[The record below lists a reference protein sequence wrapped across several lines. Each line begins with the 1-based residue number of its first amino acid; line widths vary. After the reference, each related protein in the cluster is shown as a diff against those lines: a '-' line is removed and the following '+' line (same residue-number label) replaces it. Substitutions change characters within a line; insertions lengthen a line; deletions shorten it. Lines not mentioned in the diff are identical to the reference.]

1 MNADTKPDPDPS
13 DIKRPIP
20 MHRHPV
26 VNREYRIP
34 TPAIDAFYLLIQRA
48 LRFRSPGAIVYG
60 RARFGKSRAIEFHA
74 QMLGTKYAN
83 LPVLRLTCQRKKT
96 PSELAFFANLLTA
109 ASHKATTGGTT
120 TAVRQ
125 RLNNRLRE
133 IAERSNA
140 NRIVL
145 FADDAQRL
153 FEIEYEW
160 LQEVHDELRKNSVS
174 LVTFLVG
181 TPLLRGQKSLFQS
194 QGLDQLVARFMVDDL
209 PFRGL
214 LGAQDC
220 ATCMHSYDVTIEPA
234 KSTWTYTQF
243 FLPKAFDAGLRLGNF
258 GAAVWDAFVDAH
270 HEARLPGDVEIPMEY
285 FTRTIEFVLTEYVDA
300 DTPTFKPDARMWTE
314 AVRYSGFHKALELT
328 SPGLAEP

>member
-1 MNADTKPDPDPS
+1 MSADPPV
-13 DIKRPIP
+13 KRPLAFDL
-20 MHRHPV
+20 HPV

-34 TPAIDAFYLLIQRA
+34 TPAIEAFYLLIQRT
-48 LRFRSPGAIVYG
+48 LRFRNPGAIVYG
-60 RARFGKSRAIEFHA
+60 RSRFGKSRAIEFLS
-74 QMLGTKYAN
+74 QMLARKDAK
-83 LPVLRLTCQRKKT
+83 LPVLSLECQRKKS
-96 PSELAFFANLLTA
+96 PSELAFFANLLVA
-109 ASHKATTGGTT
+109 ASHRANTGGTT
-120 TAVRQ
+120 TAMRQ

-153 FEIEYEW
+153 YEIEYEW
-160 LQEVHDELRKNSVS
+160 LQEVHDELRRDSAVT

-194 QGLDQLVARFMVDDL
+194 QGLDQLVARFMVDEL

-214 LGAQDC
+214 LSAQDC
-220 ATCMHSYDVTIEPA
+220 ATCLHSYDVTIEPA
-234 KSTWTYTQF
+234 RSGWTYTKF
-243 FLPKAFDAGLRLGNF
+243 FLPLAFDAGLRLGTF
-258 GAAVWDAFVDAH
+258 GAQVWDAFVDAH

-285 FTRTIEFVLTEYVDA
+285 FTRTVEYVLTEQANNDSRKLTLDA
-300 DTPTFKPDARMWTE
+300 SVWNE
-314 AVRYSGFHKALELT
+314 AVQFSGFHLALELI